1 MPTGAP
7 TTAKPTR
14 RRRRSGAA
22 TQTAINTAQ
31 AGSRPTQEP
40 TFTWSPTIT
49 AMPSPAPTSNADTSD
64 TLVVRNLVASA
75 VDSLSKRNDI
85 PATGGRGEAVN
96 RRRVAR
102 TVSGNG
108 IGGEAAQRRR
118 KARAVEV
125 EVDPTDGPN
134 EDTSNVSVSSIRSID
149 LSSIS
154 GFVVG
159 GEVSPDSGTPNSIT
173 NATDP
178 SDSNHIPKE
187 VAEEQ
192 DDANAQDRNGDTH
205 DFDSESDGDP
215 PPYWKFREEFRET
228 IPFISKESFESMAVK
243 AESSF
248 DSGGDGDGGDGGE
261 NPRKEDDNPAPV
273 VDNPKVPG
281 KRALRRR
288 ARKNR
293 T

>member
-1 MPTGAP
+1 VPTGAP

-14 RRRRSGAA
+14 RRRSGSDR
-22 TQTAINTAQ
+22 QTALNTAQ

-49 AMPSPAPTSNADTSD
+49 GMPSPAPTLDADTSN

-96 RRRVAR
+96 RRRAAR
-102 TVSGNG
+102 TISGNG
-108 IGGEAAQRRR
+108 IGGEAVQRRR

-125 EVDPTDGPN
+125 EVDPTGGTN
-134 EDTSNVSVSSIRSID
+134 ENTSNVRASSIHSID
-149 LSSIS
+149 LSNIS
-154 GFVVG
+154 GFVTG
-159 GEVSPDSGTPNSIT
+159 GELSPDSGTPNSIT
-173 NATDP
+173 NDSDP
-178 SDSNHIPKE
+178 RDNNHIPNE

-192 DDANAQDRNGDTH
+192 DDPDAEDRNSDTH
-205 DFDSESDGDP
+205 DFESDGDP
-215 PPYWKFREEFRET
+215 PPYWKIREEFREN

-248 DSGGDGDGGDGGE
+248 DSGGEGDGGE
-261 NPRKEDDNPAPV
+261 IPRKEDGNPAPV
-273 VDNPKVPG
+273 VDNDNPKVPRG